1 MITRNHKKADYYMF
15 YFSQLSSNFQ
25 ARLLRH
31 PFVRLLRKRSLDSWA
46 LDLYSRTTAKILSRI
61 VYPELTLVGF
71 TITKRTPIA

>member
-25 ARLLRH
+25 ARLRH

-71 TITKRTPIA
+71 TITKRTSIA